1 MSMNDPYGMG
11 PGGYRSGGRPATS
24 AVRDPAG
31 LNQAPNP
38 LISDEYE
45 QALLR
50 AMKMAGLNPSSL
62 NPNVSKVMQ
71 KGKQLVQEL
80 ILQTEKSGNREALA
94 SAPDMLN
101 MLAGLIRS
109 AITGGKVFGGADKAS
124 ALESIMNLVNQ
135 GAQGS
140 TGSVGGDFLA
150 QLMASPSSALN
161 LFSEAK
167 YGNLADAF
175 QRTATHSLIGLLND
189 FYQQQQDNPSGM
201 PNFLATLLGGQ
212 SGTASNL
219 GTPSMLP
226 SGIGG
231 GVAGGG
237 SGGPQAAVAPPVSP
251 SPLGQGTPPA
261 LGALSPYQQPLM
273 GAPPNMLPPGQDP
286 TAILRQLGMGSY
298 LGGGAGY

>member
-1 MSMNDPYGMG
+1 MNDPYATMG
-11 PGGYRSGGRPATS
+11 SGRPSTS
-24 AVRDPAG
+24 AVRDPSG

-80 ILQTEKSGNREALA
+80 ILQAGKSGNYDALA

-109 AITGGKVFGGADKAS
+109 AITGGKVFGGGDKEG
-124 ALESIMNLVNQ
+124 ALSTIMNLVNQ

-150 QLMASPSSALN
+150 QLMASPSSAMN

-175 QRTATHSLIGLLND
+175 QRTATHSLLGLLDN
-189 FYQQQQDNPSGM
+189 FYQQQEQNPSGM

-212 SGTASNL
+212 SGAVSSL
-219 GTPSMLP
+219 GAPSMLP

-237 SGGPQAAVAPPVSP
+237 SGGPQAAVAPPVNP
-251 SPLGQGTPPA
+251 SALGQGNPPP
-261 LGALSPYQQPLM
+261 LGALSPYQQPLL
-273 GAPPNMLPPGQDP
+273 GAPNGFAPPGQDP
-286 TAILRQLGMGSY
+286 TALLRQLGMGSY
-298 LGGGAGY
+298 LGGQ